1 MPDSNPC
8 DGIKGRAKE
17 FCERSR
23 EDNPQP
29 PPQEGGITGGASD
42 HVKDLAESLIEG
54 LQGLLAPD
62 KLWTAQQSG
71 KLVYAQFMW
80 LGQHIAVAI
89 FVCVVV
95 ACALTAWQG
104 APRLRQMGVSTGWTL
119 AAVAGMGA
127 VPGAVVL
134 LNKALS
140 GAFTAAFNSNETTLL
155 KVISKDLES
164 ADAGGPLGS
173 MILIAA
179 LVVALAFAGLV
190 FLTRQLGILV
200 FVLMAPLVLASLARG
215 GDTTAVRAWA
225 SRLLGLMFAPLA
237 LLLIAPLV
245 PLAKGNLVLDAVLLV
260 AADVLMLR
268 LIFHGVPY
276 IGPRVAG
283 AVRTAVER
291 NTSNRLVVGLARAG
305 APETYEQE
313 NSPRGRRTVPT
324 PGRAVHQDRGVLLG
338 AYGIKQASR
347 PGRLTTASTIAQV
360 QEGAERTA
368 QITEARRRARA
379 AQAQQTGTQPRPPR
393 PGSPGTP
400 PGPRPQGPGGPGV
413 PPGSRPPAPPAPSR
427 GPRPPGPQPAPPPNP

>member
-42 HVKDLAESLIEG
+42 HVKDLAESLIDG

-62 KLWTAQQSG
+62 KLWTAQRSG
-71 KLVYAQFMW
+71 NWLYSQFMW

-95 ACALTAWQG
+95 VCALTAWQG
-104 APRLRQMGVSTGWTL
+104 VPRLRQMGVSTGWTL
-119 AAVAGMGA
+119 VAIAGMGA
-127 VPGAVVL
+127 VPGVVVL
-134 LNKALS
+134 LNRALS
-140 GAFTAAFNSNETTLL
+140 SAFTAAFNSNETTLL
-155 KVISKDLES
+155 KVISTDLES
-164 ADAGGPLGS
+164 ADTGGPLGS

-215 GDTTAVRAWA
+215 GDTTAVRAWF
-225 SRLLGLMFAPLA
+225 SRLMGLMFAPLA

-245 PLAKGNLVLDAVLLV
+245 PLAQGNLVLDAVLLV
-260 AADVLMLR
+260 AADVIMLR

-291 NTSNRLVVGLARAG
+291 NTSNRLAVGLARAG

-379 AQAQQTGTQPRPPR
+379 AQAQQTGTQPRPQR
-393 PGSPGTP
+393 AGPGTP
-400 PGPRPQGPGGPGV
+400 PGP
-413 PPGSRPPAPPAPSR
+413 RPPAPPAPSR
-427 GPRPPGPQPAPPPNP
+427 GPRPAGPQPAPPPNL

>member
-8 DGIKGRAKE
+8 DGIKGSAKE

-42 HVKDLAESLIEG
+42 HVKDLAESLIDG

-62 KLWTAQQSG
+62 KLWAAEKSDSV
-71 KLVYAQFMW
+71 VYAQFAW

-134 LNKALS
+134 LNRALS

-164 ADAGGPLGS
+164 ADTGGPLGS

-245 PLAKGNLVLDAVLLV
+245 SLAQGNLVLDAVLLV

-268 LIFHGVPY
+268 MIFHGIPY

-291 NTSNRLVVGLARAG
+291 NTSNRVVLGLARAG

-393 PGSPGTP
+393 PGSPG
-400 PGPRPQGPGGPGV
+400 V

>member
-8 DGIKGRAKE
+8 DGIKGSAKE

-29 PPQEGGITGGASD
+29 PSQEGGITGGASD
-42 HVKDLAESLIEG
+42 HVKDLAESLIDG
-54 LQGLLAPD
+54 LHGLLAPD
-62 KLWTAQQSG
+62 RLWAAEKSDSW
-71 KLVYAQFMW
+71 VYAQFMW

-95 ACALTAWQG
+95 VCALTAWQG
-104 APRLRQMGVSTGWTL
+104 VPRLKQMGVSTGWTL
-119 AAVAGMGA
+119 VAVAGMGA

-134 LNKALS
+134 LNRALS
-140 GAFTAAFNSNETTLL
+140 SAFTAAFNSNETTLL

-164 ADAGGPLGS
+164 ADTGGPLGS

-190 FLTRQLGILV
+190 FLTRQLGLFL
-200 FVLMAPLVLASLARG
+200 FVLAAPLVLPSLARN
-215 GDTTAVRAWA
+215 GDTTAVRGWF
-225 SRLLGLMFAPLA
+225 SRLLGLACAPFA

-260 AADVLMLR
+260 VADVLMLR
-268 LIFHGVPY
+268 MIFHGIPY

-338 AYGIKQASR
+338 AYGIKQAPR

-379 AQAQQTGTQPRPPR
+379 AQAQQTGTQPRPHG
-393 PGSPGTP
+393 PGGPGTP
-400 PGPRPQGPGGPGV
+400 PGPR
-413 PPGSRPPAPPAPSR
+413 PPAPSR
-427 GPRPPGPQPAPPPNP
+427 GPRPSTSGPQPTPSPNP

>member
-1 MPDSNPC
+1 MPESNPC

-17 FCERSR
+17 FCERSL

-29 PPQEGGITGGASD
+29 PQQEGGITGGASD
-42 HVKDLAESLIEG
+42 HVKDLAESLING

-62 KLWTAQQSG
+62 ELWVAEKSDSW
-71 KLVYAQFMW
+71 VYAQFAW

-95 ACALTAWQG
+95 VCALTAWQG

-119 AAVAGMGA
+119 AAVAAMGA

-134 LNKALS
+134 LNTALS

-155 KVISKDLES
+155 QVISKDLES

-225 SRLLGLMFAPLA
+225 TRLLGLMFAPLA
-237 LLLIAPLV
+237 LLLVAPLV
-245 PLAKGNLVLDAVLLV
+245 PLAKGDLVLDAVLLV

-268 LIFHGVPY
+268 MIFHGIPY

-313 NSPRGRRTVPT
+313 NSPRGRRMVPT

-379 AQAQQTGTQPRPPR
+379 AQTRQG
-393 PGSPGTP
+393 PGGPGTP
-400 PGPRPQGPGGPGV
+400 PGPRPPT
-413 PPGSRPPAPPAPSR
+413 PPAPSR
-427 GPRPPGPQPAPPPNP
+427 GPRPSTSGPQPAPPPAP